1 MDSSVFIVL
10 LIAIGVFVLWI
21 YIKKNFKFP
30 KVGSMVMVDGAVKSG
45 KTTFAFGLAIATYKR
60 AVRRWKIRKFFRKI
74 FDRAPEEKPLF
85 YSSMP
90 VDFEYVPLT
99 RELLLRKERFAYKSV
114 IFVDEAS
121 LFADSTLVKD
131 SELNDDLLLF
141 NKLIAHE
148 TQGGTII
155 YNSQSISD
163 VHFSIRRC
171 LSETFYV
178 HSTFRWIPFFIV
190 CTVREER
197 YREDHGAV
205 NVYDADVEDS
215 LKRVIMPKSVWKK
228 FDCYC
233 YSVHTD
239 DLPVADKTV
248 KPDSLKAYEV
258 VSFNPSHC
266 LDYFKDLARRKKRE
280 EREAKKKKEKEEKEE
295 NEKEINNSCS

>member
-1 MDSSVFIVL
+1 MDTGTL
-10 LIAIGVFVLWI
+10 LSILLGIGAVIFWI
-21 YIKKNFKFP
+21 YIRRNFKFP

-45 KTTFAFGLAIATYKR
+45 KTTFAIGLAITTYKR

-74 FDRAPEEKPLF
+74 FSRPEEEKPLF
-85 YSSMP
+85 YSSIP
-90 VDFEYVPLT
+90 VDFDYVPLT
-99 RELLLRKERFAYKSV
+99 TDLLSRKQRFAYKSV

-131 SELNDDLLLF
+131 SELNNDLLLF

-148 TQGGTII
+148 TKGGTII

-178 HSTFRWIPFFIV
+178 RSTFKWIPFFIV

-205 NVYDADVEDS
+205 NVYDSDLEDS
-215 LKRVIMPKSVWKK
+215 LKRVILPKSVWKK

-233 YSVHTD
+233 FSIHTD
-239 DLPVADKTV
+239 DLPVATETI
-248 KPDSLKAYEV
+248 KPDTLKAKKI
-258 VSFNPSHC
+258 VSFNPDHR
-266 LDYFKDLARRKKRE
+266 LDYDKEQEKRKKK
-280 EREAKKKKEKEEKEE
+280 AQQADKKVEPVAPKVHKKVYRRLKK
-295 NEKEINNSCS
+295 